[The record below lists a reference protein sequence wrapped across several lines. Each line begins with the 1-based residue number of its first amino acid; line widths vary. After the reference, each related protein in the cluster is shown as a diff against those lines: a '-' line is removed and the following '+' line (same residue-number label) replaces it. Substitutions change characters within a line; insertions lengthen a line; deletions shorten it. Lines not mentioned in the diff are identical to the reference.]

1 MRNLWHRTHL
11 INRQRARCQSA
22 IGSQKAA
29 AFSLVELLVVIA
41 IIAVLAA
48 LLLPALT
55 NSKARA
61 QRIECIADLKE
72 LGTAFQ
78 MFAHDH
84 QGRFPM
90 QTPVADGGSMEFVQ
104 AGESINGVFYFSY
117 RQFQPLAS
125 DLVEAKTLIC
135 PADLDRQ
142 PAMNFNMLQNS
153 NVSYFVGV
161 NADYNIPLSI
171 LAGDRNITNDTRATA
186 SLVRGAYGLRWTSE
200 LHKFKGN
207 VLFADAHV
215 EELNNDNLD
224 FSGSPLASSTF
235 FLPAVLSSGTT
246 GLPGSPPTLA
256 GSGPPGSGGP
266 SSPPGDG
273 GPSSPPGGGGPTQP
287 PGNSGPTAPQNN
299 GGQDSGPV
307 MQAAAKSASGAP
319 APSAPS
325 SPMSSMAVS
334 RMANHGSS
342 EDSITMVNARETNAV
357 AAQPTTPAAA
367 PSADDEPEPPLLWL
381 LGAAKTAG
389 AKGGW
394 WWLVVVLVLTGAL
407 YLYGRKKLRDW
418 AKMQER
424 RQAGREDG

>member
-1 MRNLWHRTHL
+1 MRNLW
-11 INRQRARCQSA
+11 
-22 IGSQKAA
+22 QKNAA

-90 QTPVADGGSMEFVQ
+90 QTPVADGGTMEFVQ

-117 RQFQPLAS
+117 RHFQPLAS
-125 DLVEAKTLIC
+125 DLVMAKTLIC

-142 PAMNFNMLQNS
+142 PAMNFGMLQNS
-153 NVSYFVGV
+153 NLSYFVGV

-171 LAGDRNITNDTRATA
+171 LAGDRNITNDSRATA
-186 SLVRGAYGLRWTSE
+186 SLVHGAYGLRWTSE

-235 FLPAVLSSGTT
+235 FLPAVLSSGTST
-246 GLPGSPPTLA
+246 PPNPPPILA
-256 GSGPPGSGGP
+256 GSGPPPQGDNGRQPPTPSVAQSTGQSGSSGP
-266 SSPPGDG
+266 GQPATPSPPM
-273 GPSSPPGGGGPTQP
+273 
-287 PGNSGPTAPQNN
+287 NN
-299 GGQDSGPV
+299 
-307 MQAAAKSASGAP
+307 MAS
-319 APSAPS
+319 
-325 SPMSSMAVS
+325 S
-334 RMANHGSS
+334 RMVNHGSS
-342 EDSITMVNARETNAV
+342 EDSITIVHAKEISAV
-357 AAQPTTPAAA
+357 AVQPKVSAAA

-381 LGAAKTAG
+381 MGAARTAR
-389 AKGGW
+389 AKSGW
-394 WWLVVVLVLTGAL
+394 WLLALLVLMATV
-407 YLYGRKKLRDW
+407 YLYARKKMRDW
-418 AKMQER
+418 AKAQER
-424 RQAGREDG
+424 REVHEDP